1 MEKKIVIKEIDRL
14 TSTVHS
20 GKVVSEYLIYYMVDD
35 VKVDA
40 YTEIGNESKEFRVHD
55 LLTEYFVGDNNDKA
69 SVESVIEEISFEE
82 LHTN

>member
-14 TSTVHS
+14 TSN
-20 GKVVSEYLIYYMVDD
+20 

-40 YTEIGNESKEFRVHD
+40 YTEIGKESKEFRVHD